1 MTISAHCYR
10 DMTFCSAKCRTTECM
25 RNWTDEKAKAA
36 CIAAIPAMDPILAA
50 YPDAMVQCIR
60 TTVVTASPFPKH
72 RPEELK

>member
-1 MTISAHCYR
+1 MTVATILVVTLLITPEHRYGFQVPFES
-10 DMTFCSAKCRTTECM
+10 E
-25 RNWTDEKAKAA
+25 AA